1 MIPPAHW
8 KTGAEQ
14 RIDYAQ
20 MYTLDPDEGFDERLS
35 RLLSTDANDRD
46 AETDE
51 EDGGNEDGGTAA
63 RRQRRE
69 PVTERR
75 LKAVLRPVNTTMHT
89 NPLALQYKAAFD
101 ASESVPQAHVRFHT
115 DPGQLPKGGAAAG
128 AHERQYNAPTAGSV
142 SVVLHAPSPDVGFDV
157 LVQRKVAGGLQRVSY
172 SNSSYDALA
181 FPLYFPR
188 GTSTWH
194 HGFKVP
200 VVKARGDA
208 VDWHKVEM
216 QQFYASMLYVRRDWS
231 EMPVDVEQPRDKRD
245 SQGVSWRVEVPAGTV
260 GAKWDPKDK
269 KWYVANDN
277 LWFFRGGRLFQ
288 QFLCTV
294 AARVELKRLSTL
306 ATPTMQKQ
314 LRAETY
320 QTLIDAIDDGASPG
334 GIGRKVICPPSV
346 KGSRRAMY
354 KLFLDCMAIVRKF
367 GSPHLFITVMVY
379 KAGLLRGPPTG
390 ARPTWVRVL

>member
-288 QFLCTV
+288 QFLCTA

-320 QTLIDAIDDGASPG
+320 H
-334 GIGRKVICPPSV
+334 
-346 KGSRRAMY
+346 RR
-354 KLFLDCMAIVRKF
+354 
-367 GSPHLFITVMVY
+367 
-379 KAGLLRGPPTG
+379 
-390 ARPTWVRVL
+390 